1 VSGSGGIFQLMG
13 ECGTRRGSNTLLVEE
28 LDHRSLERGGI
39 GRDLAVFQL
48 DGQIDTPELRHPTEA
63 FVALARR
70 EGSIVRCL
78 CTVSVVRGGR
88 QRAVPGAC

>member
-1 VSGSGGIFQLMG
+1 MSPKQEEV
-13 ECGTRRGSNTLLVEE
+13 RHTLLVEE

-48 DGQIDTPELRHPTEA
+48 NGQIDTPELRHPTKA

-70 EGSIVRCL
+70 KGSIVRCL
-78 CTVSVVRGGR
+78 CTVSMGEIDMSELL
-88 QRAVPGAC
+88 AAC